1 MICLGNKRQYLY
13 SDKINQYLWGLRI
26 SIMIKEENNNSLD
39 WVYYVLGLIFG
50 ILTAVI
56 VTGSFGG
63 AILGGIIGF
72 IFGAIFLNGI
82 VKGRQY

>member
-1 MICLGNKRQYLY
+1 
-13 SDKINQYLWGLRI
+13 
-26 SIMIKEENNNSLD
+26 MIKEDNNSFD
-39 WVYYVLGLIFG
+39 WVYYVMGLFFG

-56 VTGSFGG
+56 VSGSFGA